1 MRLDTQIPSSRRIH
15 MQMNRKKNVSSVIC
29 SHILHFRWIK
39 MGTKLIP
46 KTILGIKHLLLFYI
60 YMLNKMSCHVLEH
73 CAKHNLSEKNCIS
86 SRIRLVFSPFS
97 CANGYRATNIIYSK
111 NIAALRQNTR
121 RTKTKFLSHGWKI

>member
-1 MRLDTQIPSSRRIH
+1 

-46 KTILGIKHLLLFYI
+46 KTILGIKHLLKALLLFYI

-73 CAKHNLSEKNCIS
+73 CAKHNLSEKNYIS
-86 SRIRLVFSPFS
+86 SRI
-97 CANGYRATNIIYSK
+97 K
-111 NIAALRQNTR
+111 N
-121 RTKTKFLSHGWKI
+121 